1 MARPR
6 AQDASYRD
14 YSPNSN
20 AAKGRM
26 KRRIQIIAGTCLL
39 FSLAVH
45 LQRSWAVA
53 QTKEPVSSK
62 QQKLSLDR
70 PAEAKFIF
78 GKNDKYSAVLLCCW
92 HILVYEQRGDRQ
104 VIIWDWDKFDGAVGQ
119 KDDLLVRDVDEDGDE
134 ELIFQIS
141 RLNMCLTE
149 NTTVLYSPEKRTV
162 FLLKYDGDT
171 SLRLSPNLKDNQK
184 IKECLVKYWQERR
197 RVDLNK
203 ISVTY
208 DAEP

>member
-39 FSLAVH
+39 FSLAVC
-45 LQRSWAVA
+45 LQCSWAVA

-141 RLNMCLTE
+141 KLNMCLTE
-149 NTTVLYSPEKRTV
+149 NTAVLYSPEKRTV